1 MPYVV
6 FLGGAEI
13 TVPGAVPGVAR
24 LLRWVLAESSLLFT
38 VSRYTAEQAVRLSG
52 GLARAEVLRPALE
65 VERYASTQAGEA
77 AAARAAL
84 GLDSAPLVVC
94 VGRLVARKGQDML
107 IAALAD
113 LDGGFP
119 DVQLALVGGGRL
131 ADELRRQAA
140 AAGVADRVHLPGEVS
155 DDELRLW
162 LQAADIFAGPSRTRL
177 RGLEV
182 EGFGI
187 VYAEAA
193 LTGLPVVAG
202 RSGGA
207 PEAVVEGE
215 TGFVVDAHT
224 PDELTAALRRLLSMS
239 SEERHQMGAAGRRL
253 ALSRHTPDV
262 AAARYHDLLRRA
274 VERPRV

>member
-1 MPYVV
+1 M
-6 FLGGAEI
+6 
-13 TVPGAVPGVAR
+13 
-24 LLRWVLAESSLLFT
+24 
-38 VSRYTAEQAVRLSG
+38 
-52 GLARAEVLRPALE
+52 
-65 VERYASTQAGEA
+65 
-77 AAARAAL
+77 
-84 GLDSAPLVVC
+84 
-94 VGRLVARKGQDML
+94 
-107 IAALAD
+107 
-113 LDGGFP
+113 
-119 DVQLALVGGGRL
+119 GGGRL
-131 ADELRRQAA
+131 ADGLRRQAA

-162 LQAADIFAGPSRTRL
+162 LRAADIFAAPSRTRL

-224 PDELTAALRRLLSMS
+224 PDELSVALRRLLSMS
-239 SEERHQMGAAGRRL
+239 SEERHRMGAAGRRL
-253 ALSRHTPDV
+253 ALSRHTPEV

-274 VERPRV
+274 LERPRV